1 MPDKRATM
9 AARKLRK
16 IFGSPA
22 GLSASPAGI
31 SASPAGIFFSPVAY
45 LLDSRLDFGQSAE
58 QSLDIFLIIFGDTS
72 FLTPQAW
79 MCCDLGLSHL
89 YTKSRPLRCRSPAAA
104 ELSLQS
110 CWAFAKKVYIFY
122 ISALSKGGK
131 AAKPQILCRIV
142 LQLLSF
148 ELLAKSSRDWAN
160 EEKLGSFWPKAC
172 ELLAKSYLLLE
183 NNSKSSGKL
192 LECDMRP
199 WNHRY
204 MEEYSHI

>member
-72 FLTPQAW
+72 FLTPQA
-79 MCCDLGLSHL
+79 
-89 YTKSRPLRCRSPAAA
+89 
-104 ELSLQS
+104 
-110 CWAFAKKVYIFY
+110 
-122 ISALSKGGK
+122 
-131 AAKPQILCRIV
+131 
-142 LQLLSF
+142 
-148 ELLAKSSRDWAN
+148 
-160 EEKLGSFWPKAC
+160 
-172 ELLAKSYLLLE
+172 
-183 NNSKSSGKL
+183 
-192 LECDMRP
+192 
-199 WNHRY
+199 
-204 MEEYSHI
+204 